1 MIEKLS
7 AAGAYTFGGLN
18 MAEFAQN
25 PTGHNRAFGD
35 CHNPWN
41 PPYITG
47 GSSSGSGV
55 SVAARF
61 NYMALGSDTGGSIR
75 LPAAACGVTGIKPT
89 QTRVSRYGVMPLSFS
104 ADNVGPLTRTARDCA
119 RVMTLIAG
127 RDPRDPT
134 SSHEPVPDY
143 EAALD
148 GDIRGLRIGLP
159 STWFLDD
166 VDPPVLEAMEHAVAV
181 LVERGATVQP
191 IALPLMDA
199 VTTYGSI
206 VSRVEAATIHAQW
219 MRERAGEYGIHIS
232 GRMYGGYAHPGD
244 LLRRGAEPARPDPE
258 GVRQGGV
265 REGRCADLADHP
277 HLPADAGRD
286 RHRPRPAGH
295 RGEVHGGVVQ
305 HAAIQLSRPAG
316 GQRELRLRSERLSD
330 RPADRRAAVRRGAR
344 AEGGGRLSARHRLP
358 HAPSASAGRG
368 GRQRRHRRMKPKVA
382 FIGTGGTIA
391 SLGAGP
397 LDLQNYGATGNVMH
411 ADEIIA
417 RWPETALVADVL
429 PVRYRNIP
437 STAIDFADWKA
448 LVLLCEQLVAEHPDL
463 AGIVIGHGTATL
475 EETAYFLNL
484 TLKVAVPVVLVGAQR
499 PSSAL
504 STDAG
509 LNLVNAI
516 RVAASPEARGMG
528 VLVVLNDEIQAARDV
543 TKTAT
548 LRLQTFRSRIS
559 ACSAMPM
566 ATRSRSIAG
575 RCAAAI
581 RIPSST
587 SASLDA
593 LPRVDIAYAYAGG
606 DGTEVRAFIAAGAKG
621 SSRPASRRASR
632 RQATSRR

>member
-1 MIEKLS
+1 
-7 AAGAYTFGGLN
+7 

-47 GSSSGSGV
+47 GSSSGSGA

-89 QTRVSRYGVMPLSFS
+89 QTRVSRFGVMPLSFS

-148 GDIRGLRIGLP
+148 GDLRGLRIGVP
-159 STWFLDD
+159 STWFLDE
-166 VDPPVLEAMEHAVAV
+166 VDPPVLDAMERAVAV
-181 LVERGATVQP
+181 LVARGATMQP

-232 GRMYGGYAHPGD
+232 GRMYGGYAIPATYYVEA
-244 LLRRGAEPARPDPE
+244 LSRRGPILKAFAREVFAKVD
-258 GVRQGGV
+258 V
-265 REGRCADLADHP
+265 LIIADHP
-277 HLPADAGRD
+277 HLPADARRD
-286 RHRPRPAGH
+286 RHRSRPAGH
-295 RGEVHGGVVQ
+295 RGDVHGRLGQ
-305 HAAIQLSRPAG
+305 HAAVQLSRPAG
-316 GQRELRLRSERLSD
+316 GQRELRLRSEWLPD
-330 RPADRRAAVRRGAR
+330 RPADRRASVRRGAR
-344 AEGGGRLSARHRLP
+344 AEGGRRLPARHRFP
-358 HAPSASAGRG
+358 HAPPAGAGFR

-391 SLGAGP
+391 SVGKGP
-397 LDLQNYGATGNVMH
+397 LDLQDYGANGVVMH

-448 LVLLCEQLVAEHPDL
+448 LVLLCERLVAEHADL

-475 EETAYFLNL
+475 EETAYILNL
-484 TLKVAVPVVLVGAQR
+484 TLKVDVPVVLVGAQR
-499 PSSAL
+499 PSSGL

-528 VLVVLNDEIQAARDV
+528 VLVVLNDEIQAAREV

-548 LRLQTFRSRIS
+548 LRLQTFRSRGFRRARPCRWRRGRVLS
-559 ACSAMPM
+559 PAAAPLLPGYRVRHPHAWMRCLASTSPMPM
-566 ATRSRSIAG
+566 PAATAP
-575 RCAAAI
+575 RCA
-581 RIPSST
+581 RSSPPG
-587 SASLDA
+587 
-593 LPRVDIAYAYAGG
+593 PRV
-606 DGTEVRAFIAAGAKG
+606 
-621 SSRPASRRASR
+621 SSRRASR
-632 RQATSRR
+632 LAWRRRGISRR